1 MTKIDF
7 VPVQKT
13 PLHLAGQQ
21 ETVAQSTQGA
31 DKPVVNDV
39 NLNYA
44 DLLSLADDMSAVV
57 AQFRR
62 RADAEKRAASATDP
76 FERILEEESE
86 PKVDKLTVIARS
98 HEISKQ
104 NFLGFARS
112 LFPDESDFILVL
124 RELIKRRKAGSVS
137 TVDFEEL
144 LEEVWENSN
153 RKLCQAGL
161 NVGLKARLYSKKMN
175 VSPKALRN
183 TYREFLIS
191 DDGELFQYEQ
201 WIEQYGA
208 NRRGMVAE
216 FIETSLLRDIQ
227 SHDPSCSRLE
237 FGSLLNHVVTLKKLQ
252 ASDMTF
258 LNVFFRGNLN
268 FLLLENELLACWL
281 DCLQRP
287 FKIKKEIE
295 KNSLSNLAHTF
306 FLSPEDVRQKLLT
319 AIRQLDADLFLDGE
333 IKQILLDTLLELQL
347 KKTDN

>member
-1 MTKIDF
+1 MTKIEY
-7 VPVQKT
+7 VPVHKPQ
-13 PLHLAGQQ
+13 LNLAKQQ
-21 ETVAQSTQGA
+21 ETVAQPAQSDRPAVSDG
-31 DKPVVNDV
+31 

-44 DLLSLADDMSAVV
+44 DLLSLADDMSAVI

-98 HEISKQ
+98 PDISKQ
-104 NFLGFARS
+104 DFLSFARS
-112 LFPDESDFILVL
+112 LFPDESDFVLVL
-124 RELIKRRKAGSVS
+124 RELVKRRKAGNVS
-137 TVDFEEL
+137 TVEFEEL
-144 LEEVWENSN
+144 LEEVWEKSD

-161 NVGLKARLYSKKMN
+161 NVGLKARLYSKKMD

-183 TYREFLIS
+183 TYREFLVS
-191 DDGELFQYEQ
+191 DDDELFQYEQ

-208 NRRGMVAE
+208 NRRAMVAE
-216 FIETSLLRDIQ
+216 FIETSLLHDIQ

-237 FGSLLNHVVTLKKLQ
+237 FGSLLNHVVTLKKIQ
-252 ASDMTF
+252 GSDMAF

-268 FLLLENELLACWL
+268 FLLLENELLACWS

-295 KNSLSNLAHTF
+295 KNSLSNLARAF
-306 FLSPEDVRQKLLT
+306 ALSAEELRQKLLT
-319 AIRQLDADLFLDGE
+319 AIRQIDGDLFLDGE
-333 IKQILLDTLLELQL
+333 VKQILIDALLELQVG
-347 KKTDN
+347 KIGK